1 METTHRDIILETQKL
16 KKIRAFALQRS
27 SLTWSWLEKKRFNSK
42 HIMNNSKLINCILL
56 IECMKINS
64 EFLKSAS
71 QGLLIFLFH
80 CIGDEKVRNER
91 RVFRCF
97 VVLLICALMHVQA
110 TKQLVFSFL
119 IYSRNVNIFSCGLTE
134 FTSTNKA
141 NSPRSI
147 Y

>member
-1 METTHRDIILETQKL
+1 MRVCSAEEFVNLKL
-16 KKIRAFALQRS
+16 AG
-27 SLTWSWLEKKRFNSK
+27 KKRLSSK
-42 HIMNNSKLINCILL
+42 HIMNNSKLIKCTLL

-64 EFLKSAS
+64 EFLKFVS

-80 CIGDEKVRNER
+80 CIGDEKVRNDWR
-91 RVFRCF
+91 IFRCF
-97 VVLLICALMHVQA
+97 VVLLIHALMHVQA
-110 TKQLVFSFL
+110 TRQVVFSFL
-119 IYSRNVNIFSCGLTE
+119 IYSRNVNIFSCALTE